1 MVSQD
6 RKNDIAII
14 ADKIH
19 HIVMS
24 DNIDNENLATYLR
37 SVNIGVFS
45 SNLNDTNVDAYITY
59 NHEKARPEIYLDSS
73 ENKRRQV
80 FSMAHELGH
89 LVLHWKFIPNI
100 KNEQKLF
107 LPPNPIKSQKE
118 SILMI
123 NYRRQDTYTSE
134 QSELEYEA
142 NYFAADFLVPED
154 NVIDF
159 LETYQGLGYSD
170 AELIKRLKVN
180 YFISDDTARIKLENL
195 RKFMDI

>member
-24 DNIDNENLATYLR
+24 DNVDNENLATYLR

-59 NHEKARPEIYLDSS
+59 NYEKARPEIYIDSS

-107 LPPNPIKSQKE
+107 LPPKPIKSQKE

-123 NYRRQDTYTSE
+123 NYRRQDAYTSE